1 MTDLNPQLLISTFL
15 LNSRLTCL
23 SVQVS
28 FRSCCSCF
36 LCSQAFLLFL
46 PPLLTGFSVIAH
58 SPFWSEVSCR
68 LVPPVAQPVC
78 GRKPGNAAEGKRA
91 AVLKDAGVNWHGF
104 AYLPLP
110 PDLIQSITSL
120 HPTFHTKYKWGVLS
134 SSLQWHCV
142 ASWDGHK
149 EHLFILSS
157 SSLV

>member
-36 LCSQAFLLFL
+36 LCSQASLSSHTAL
-46 PPLLTGFSVIAH
+46 
-58 SPFWSEVSCR
+58 SEVR
-68 LVPPVAQPVC
+68 WAVAWSHLSPSLCVVGSQAMQL
-78 GRKPGNAAEGKRA
+78 RAKRA

>member
-36 LCSQAFLLFL
+36 LCSQASLSLH
-46 PPLLTGFSVIAH
+46 TAI
-58 SPFWSEVSCR
+58 SEVR
-68 LVPPVAQPVC
+68 WAVAWSHLWSKDSSTESHSLCVVGSQAMQL
-78 GRKPGNAAEGKRA
+78 RAKRA
-91 AVLKDAGVNWHGF
+91 ASPKGCRCKLAWLC
-104 AYLPLP
+104 LPP
-110 PDLIQSITSL
+110 PVPDLIQSITSL